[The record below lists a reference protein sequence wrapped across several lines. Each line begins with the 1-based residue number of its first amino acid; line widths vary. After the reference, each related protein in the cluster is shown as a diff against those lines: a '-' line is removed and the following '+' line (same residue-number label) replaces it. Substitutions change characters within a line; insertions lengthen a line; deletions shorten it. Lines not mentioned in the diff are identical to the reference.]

1 MWFSISYIERNLYGK
16 PVYLRDEYSLS
27 FEPWHQGDFSIM
39 TGAAYTSLDVDI
51 ESGQA
56 VGFSGLNPQRTWV
69 KHKLSPPEA
78 ETGRL
83 LVHTDKEMI
92 RGMAVGYAENWKTF
106 YDDQTKWICMS
117 ENLLFD
123 NCDHVLFANDTIA
136 SLKGTELVAIWAK
149 IEIK

>member
-56 VGFSGLNPQRTWV
+56 VGFSGYNSQRIWV
-69 KHKLSPPEA
+69 KHRLSPPKA
-78 ETGRL
+78 EIGKL

>member
-1 MWFSISYIERNLYGK
+1 MWFSISYSKRNLYGK
-16 PVYLRDEYSLS
+16 PVYLRDEESLL
-27 FEPWHQGDFSIM
+27 FEPWQRSDFAIM

-69 KHKLSPPEA
+69 KQRLSPPKA
-78 ETGRL
+78 EIGKL
-83 LVHTDKEMI
+83 LVHTDKEMM
-92 RGMAVGYAENWKTF
+92 RGTGVGYAENWKTF
-106 YDDQTKWICMS
+106 YDDQTNWICMS

-149 IEIK
+149 IEMK